1 MLKTVNIIGG
11 GPAGLMA
18 ASILSQNSYQVTIFD
33 RKPSLGR
40 KFLLAGRGGLNIT
53 HSEKKEDFLKKY
65 GKNSEIFK
73 PIITEFSPQDLRNW
87 CEKLGE
93 KTFVGS
99 SGRVFP
105 ESFKASP
112 LLRAWLSQ
120 LKIQKVIFKTKH
132 DWLGWK
138 NGQLLFK
145 SDNQDILVNSD
156 LTILS
161 LGGASWP
168 QLGSDGSWVNILE
181 KYNIEVSKLQP
192 SNCGFFVNWSQIF
205 ANRFAGKPL
214 KSIEIKYKEK
224 IIRGEFVITK
234 DGIEGGAIYTLSS
247 LIREAINI
255 DGEQKITVDLKPD
268 ININEIN
275 KRLSN
280 TKSNLSMTNYL
291 RKNIKLSEVAI
302 GLIMELKHKNKSV
315 NITTQNL
322 AFHIKNYE
330 LFLQKPFSIKKSI
343 STAGGVSFKSFD
355 KDFMLIRKPNVYVA
369 GEMTNWEAP
378 TGGYLLQACISS
390 GVFVANNILKKQ
402 NNTS

>member
-11 GPAGLMA
+11 GPTGLMA

-53 HSEKKEDFLKKY
+53 HSEKKEVFFQKY
-65 GKNSEIFK
+65 GKNSQIFK
-73 PIITEFSPQDLRNW
+73 TIITEFSPQDLRNW

-93 KTFVGS
+93 KTFIGS

-138 NGQLLFK
+138 DDKLLFN

-181 KYNIEVSKLQP
+181 KYNIEISKLQP
-192 SNCGFFVNWSQIF
+192 SNCGFFVNWSKIF

-214 KSIEIKYKEK
+214 KSIKIKYKEK

-255 DGEQKITVDLKPD
+255 YGEQKITVDLKPD
-268 ININEIN
+268 ISINEIN

-291 RKNIKLSEVAI
+291 RKTIKLSDVAI
-302 GLIMELKHKNKSV
+302 GLLMEIKHKKNSGKI
-315 NITTQNL
+315 NAENL
-322 AFHIKNYE
+322 AYHIKNFE
-330 LFLQKPFSIKKSI
+330 LSLQKPFSIKRSI
-343 STAGGVSFKSFD
+343 SSAGGISFSSID
-355 KDFMLIRKPNVYVA
+355 DNFMLIAKPNVYVG
-369 GEMTNWEAP
+369 GEMIDWEAP
-378 TGGYLLQACISS
+378 TGGYLLQGCISN
-390 GVFVANNILKKQ
+390 GAFIGNAILKKHV
-402 NNTS
+402 

>member
-53 HSEKKEDFLKKY
+53 HSEKKEDFYEKY
-65 GKNSEIFK
+65 GINSQIFK
-73 PIITEFSPQDLRNW
+73 QIITDFSPQDLRNW

-120 LKIQKVIFKTKH
+120 LKIQKVNFKTKH

-138 NGQLLFK
+138 DDKLLFK
-145 SDNQDILVNSD
+145 SNNQDILVNSD

-168 QLGSDGSWVNILE
+168 QLGSDGSWVNILK

-192 SNCGFFVNWSQIF
+192 SNCGFFINWSKIF
-205 ANRFAGKPL
+205 ADRFAGKPL
-214 KSIEIKYKEK
+214 KSIKIKYKEK
-224 IIRGEFVITK
+224 IIKGEFIITK
-234 DGIEGGAIYTLSS
+234 NGIEGGAIYQLSS
-247 LIREAINI
+247 SIREAINI
-255 DGEQKITVDLKPD
+255 NGEQKITIDLKPD
-268 ININEIN
+268 ISIDEIN

-280 TKSNLSMTNYL
+280 TKSKLSMTNYL
-291 RKNIKLSEVAI
+291 RRTIKLSEVAI
-302 GLIMELKHKNKSV
+302 GLLMEIKHKNNLV
-315 NITTQNL
+315 NLNTNNL
-322 AFHIKNYE
+322 AFHIKNFE
-330 LFLQKPFSIKKSI
+330 LFLQKPFPIKKCI
-343 STAGGVSFKSFD
+343 STAGGVSFKSID
-355 KDFMLIRKPNVYVA
+355 KDLMLRKKPNVYVA
-369 GEMTNWEAP
+369 GEMMDWEAP
-378 TGGYLLQACISS
+378 TGGYLLQACLAS

-402 NNTS
+402 NKKK

>member
-1 MLKTVNIIGG
+1 MMKTVNIIGG

-18 ASILSQNSYQVTIFD
+18 ASILSQNNYQVTIYE

-53 HSEKKEDFLKKY
+53 HSEKKEAFFKNY

-73 PIITEFSPQDLRNW
+73 PIITQFSPQDLRKW
-87 CEKLGE
+87 CEQLGE
-93 KTFVGS
+93 NTFVGS

-112 LLRAWLSQ
+112 LLRTWLSQ
-120 LKIQKVIFKTKH
+120 LKTQKVIFKTKH
-132 DWLGWK
+132 DWLGWEDNK
-138 NGQLLFK
+138 LLFK
-145 SDNQDILVNSD
+145 SDNQDILVNSG

-192 SNCGFFVNWSQIF
+192 SNCGFFVNWSEIF

-214 KSIEIKYKEK
+214 KSVKIKYKEK
-224 IIRGEFVITK
+224 IIKGEFVITK

-268 ININEIN
+268 FNINEIN

-280 TKSNLSMTNYL
+280 IKSNLSMTNYL
-291 RKNIKLSEVAI
+291 RKNIKLSDVAI
-302 GLIMELKHKNKSV
+302 GLLMEIKHKKNSPKL
-315 NITTQNL
+315 TAQTL
-322 AFHIKNYE
+322 PYHIKNFE
-330 LFLQKPFSIKKSI
+330 LSLKKPFSIKKCI
-343 STAGGVSFKSFD
+343 STAGGVSFNSVD
-355 KDFMLIRKPNVYVA
+355 KNFMLIKKPNVYVA
-369 GEMTNWEAP
+369 GEMIDWEAP
-378 TGGYLLQACISS
+378 TGGYLLQACIAS
-390 GVFVANNILKKQ
+390 GFFVANNILKK
-402 NNTS
+402 NIKK